1 MTTHRPAAFW
11 FIFVVVLLDVMAL
24 GIVIPV
30 LPKLVESFSGGDI
43 ARAAYWVGVF
53 TTVWALAQFVCSPI
67 AGALSDRYGR
77 RPVVLLS
84 CFALA
89 IDYAL
94 MALAP
99 NLMWLLVGRILSGV
113 FAANAV
119 AATAYIA
126 DVTPEAE
133 RAQKFG
139 MLGAAWGLGFVLGP
153 ALGGW
158 LGGIELRLPF
168 WVAGGVTFVNA
179 LYGFFVLPESL
190 KAENRAAFD
199 WKKANPLSGLSL
211 LAQHKGLLPLAII
224 NFLYNVAHYIF
235 PTVFALYTS
244 YRYGWSPQVLG
255 FTLALVGVL
264 TIIVQGA
271 LVQPIVKAVGERKAL
286 WIGLTCGAAG
296 FAWLGLAQ
304 TQWVYWSGLPLLA
317 FMGLFGPAV
326 QALMTQKMPADAQGR
341 LQGFNAS
348 VTGIAGLV
356 GPIIFSTS
364 FAAAIASGAN
374 APYPGMPF
382 FIATLLMLIGFALS
396 LLDAVRRKPS
406 GRIS

>member
-1 MTTHRPAAFW
+1 MQSRPAFW
-11 FIFVVVLLDVMAL
+11 FIFIVVLLDVIAL

-30 LPKLVESFSGGDI
+30 LPMLVESFTGGSV
-43 ARAAYWVGVF
+43 ARAAYWVGFF

-77 RPVVLLS
+77 RPVVLIS

-89 IDYAL
+89 ADYVL

-99 NLMWLLVGRILSGV
+99 NLFWLLIGRILSGI

-126 DVTPEAE
+126 DVTPESE

-158 LGGIELRLPF
+158 LGGIDLRLPF
-168 WVAGGVTFVNA
+168 WAAGGVTFVNA
-179 LYGFFVLPESL
+179 LYGYFVLPESL
-190 KAENRAAFD
+190 AKEHRAKFD
-199 WKKANPLSGLSL
+199 WKKANPISSLQL
-211 LAQHKGLLPLAII
+211 LAQYRGLLPLATI
-224 NFLYNVAHYIF
+224 NFFYGVAHYVF

-264 TIIVQGA
+264 TILVQGV
-271 LVQPIVKAVGERKAL
+271 LVQPIVKAIGERKAL
-286 WIGLTCGAAG
+286 WLGLTCGALG
-296 FAWLGLAQ
+296 FLWLGLATTEWQ
-304 TQWVYWSGLPLLA
+304 YWSGLPLLA
-317 FMGLFGPAV
+317 LMGLFGPAS
-326 QALMTQKMPADAQGR
+326 QALMTQKMPPDAQGR

-356 GPIIFSTS
+356 GPTLFSTS
-364 FAAAIASGAN
+364 FGFAIANGAN
-374 APYPGMPF
+374 AAYPGMPF
-382 FIATLLMLIGFALS
+382 FIAGLLMAGGLALS
-396 LLDAVRRKPS
+396 LKR
-406 GRIS
+406 